1 MAGLRGNTAW
11 LMYQKQ
17 TAKGTPAS
25 VAKATT
31 IKSPYSG
38 GSISPTREFDQLAET
53 DANRDQGV
61 SYVKI
66 GGVSGNPEVYVRDSS
81 IGAFLFYVLG
91 ADAVT
96 GTTNFTHT
104 ITPAQSIPY
113 VTFWSDLSDTLFERH
128 QDCFVSSLEIK
139 TSAGAPLTAQANI
152 LGLQSTR
159 LTSDPS
165 TTEAIPLQ
173 SGYVYNFNNANV
185 TLAGGATALISSMDL
200 TIDNNVTVQ
209 QTDNFLPYDVVVG
222 QRQVSLS
229 FDMIFENLTEYNKF
243 HYGTESG
250 TAISNTIYTTS
261 ASFEFANGTN
271 NNIALT
277 LPTIAYEE
285 FPIAPDVSGA
295 PVTASVRAVGQRP
308 TSGSIITAVVKN
320 QVATY

>member
-17 TAKGTPAS
+17 TVKGTPATVS
-25 VAKATT
+25 KTTT
-31 IKSPYSG
+31 IKSPYAG
-38 GSISPTREFDQLAET
+38 GAIAPTREFDQLAET

-61 SYVKI
+61 SFVKT
-66 GGVSGNPEVYVRDSS
+66 GGVSGNPEVYVRDAS

-96 GTTNFTHT
+96 GSSNYVHT

-113 VTFWSDLSDTLFERH
+113 ITFWNGLSETLYERH
-128 QDCFVSSLEIK
+128 QDCFVSSLELK
-139 TSAGAPLTAQANI
+139 TGPGQPLTAQANI
-152 LGLQSTR
+152 LGLKTER

-165 TTEAIPLQ
+165 TSEAIPLQ
-173 SGYVYNFNNANV
+173 SGYVYNYNNCTV
-185 TLAGGATALISSMDL
+185 TLAGGATALVSSMDL

-209 QTDNFLPYDVVVG
+209 QTDGFLPYDVVVG
-222 QRQVSLS
+222 QRQISLS
-229 FDMIFENLTEYNKF
+229 FDLIFETLTEYNKF
-243 HYGTESG
+243 HYATEGGT
-250 TAISNTIYTTS
+250 TISNQIYTTS
-261 ASFEFANGTN
+261 ADFQFDNGTN
-271 NNIALT
+271 NQVKLT

-285 FPIAPDVSGA
+285 FPVSPDPSGA
-295 PVTASVRAVGQRP
+295 PIVASVRAVGQRP